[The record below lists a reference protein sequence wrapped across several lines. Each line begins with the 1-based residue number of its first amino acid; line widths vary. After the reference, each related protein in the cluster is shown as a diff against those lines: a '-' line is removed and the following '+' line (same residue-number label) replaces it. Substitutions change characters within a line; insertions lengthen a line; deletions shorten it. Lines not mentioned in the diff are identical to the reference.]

1 MNNNVQLNTGEI
13 RRTSLCKCG
22 KKAEFIKDYW
32 VTEEKVLK
40 EKGAGEDDIYKR
52 NVESVCGIMRRRFC
66 AQCFSSIATRQ
77 RRVNKG
83 LNTRIILAVML
94 PFLIGAILGAISFF
108 AMQDVQGLIT
118 FFGCL
123 VVGAIL
129 TGLVVFVFAV
139 PQKRRKMVSA
149 GDFSDPKA
157 IDALLDSLN
166 FGLDDPKKIKDM
178 SSLDVV
184 VDGDGRVNYDMER
197 AGYKMKIVF
206 EGKISFEPMRQR
218 ILYPFK
224 EDCEYIKRTYTNAD
238 LLEDNVRIYDDRE
251 LTEKDFDIR
260 GTALMRYSGLAIN
273 ILIPENVTKIGV
285 QAFKNSK
292 NCESVVIPAG
302 VTEIDKEAFS
312 GCPAT
317 VINLPEGIK
326 KISSFCFYNSA
337 IKEMIIPEGVE
348 EIEDNAFCQC
358 YSLEKVIIPSTCKK
372 IGEAAFKGCSS
383 LASVEIGEGVESLG
397 DYCFNGCSVLTKIA
411 IPDGCCELGNFC
423 FEGCA
428 ALTEVY
434 LPETIQFVGG
444 RVFEGCTKMSIYGKE
459 GSYAHSFADQYRLR
473 FTPITESRYKKPHK
487 ARKA

>member
-1 MNNNVQLNTGEI
+1 MMNNAMEPEI
-13 RRTSLCKCG
+13 RKTSLCKCG
-22 KKAEFIKDYW
+22 KKADFIKDYW

-40 EKGAGEDDIYKR
+40 EKGAGEDDIHKR

-77 RRVNKG
+77 RRVNKS
-83 LNTRIILAVML
+83 LNTKIILAVML

-108 AMQDVQGLIT
+108 ALQDMQGLIT
-118 FFGCL
+118 AIGST

-129 TGLVVFVFAV
+129 TGMVIFVFAV
-139 PQKRRKMVSA
+139 PQNHRKKVSM
-149 GDFSDPKA
+149 GDYSDPKA

-197 AGYKMKIVF
+197 AGFNMKIMF
-206 EGKISFEPMRQR
+206 NGKIHFEAMRQR
-218 ILYPFK
+218 VLFPFK

-238 LLEDNVRIYDDRE
+238 LLEENIRVYEDVQ

-260 GTALMRYSGLAIN
+260 GTALMRYSGLAVN
-273 ILIPENVTKIGV
+273 IIIPEKVTKIGV

-292 NCESVVIPAG
+292 NCETIKIPEG

-312 GCPAT
+312 GCPASE
-317 VINLPEGIK
+317 INLPEGIK
-326 KISSFCFYNSA
+326 KIPSFCFYNSA
-337 IKEMIIPEGVE
+337 IREVVIPEGVE

-358 YSLEKVIIPSTCKK
+358 YSLEKVVIPSTCKK
-372 IGEAAFKGCSS
+372 IGEAAFKSCTS
-383 LASVEIGEGVESLG
+383 LVDVEIGEGVESLG
-397 DYCFNGCSVLTKIA
+397 DYCFNGCAALTKVA
-411 IPDGCCELGNFC
+411 VPDGCCELGNFC
-423 FEGCA
+423 FEGCSSV
-428 ALTEVY
+428 TEVY

-444 RVFEGCTKMSIYGKE
+444 RVFEGCVKMSIYGKE